1 MNPTHPQ
8 LRVIHPEAARSP
20 GAARR
25 EPGRLPT
32 AFTADELMAMN
43 FPEPRWAVPGILA
56 EGVNLLAGP
65 PKVGKSWL
73 ALGLGL
79 DIAHG
84 GRAFGAIPTQ
94 GGPVL
99 YLALEDTPRRLQ
111 TRVGKILAGR
121 PAPPGLT
128 LATACPTLPQ
138 GGTEAIASWLGR
150 HTDARMVVIDVFA
163 KMRGQPPPGASAYEG
178 DYTAVTRAKQLADDH
193 GVAVVLVHHVR
204 KAEADDFLT
213 EVSGTNGLT
222 GAADATLV
230 LKRPRG
236 QADGVLHLTGRDVEE
251 TEYALAFQPTTGTW
265 NLLDGPAHE
274 HTLPDT
280 RATILRHLR
289 HNPDS
294 TPKVIAE
301 HTGLGGETVKKTC
314 QRMNADGQLHADT
327 TGRYRIPRGHP
338 DTPESVPAVPGVP
351 EPPLTCGN
359 TTDHEGHLGDR
370 GVPGVPEPPLTCEH
384 AVVTGEESQQ

>member
-1 MNPTHPQ
+1 MTTPQ
-8 LRVIHPEAARSP
+8 PPHLRVIHPEAARSP

-84 GRAFGAIPTQ
+84 GRAFGAIPTE

-121 PAPPGLT
+121 PAPPNLT

-138 GGTEAIASWLGR
+138 GGADAIGNWLGR
-150 HTDARMVVIDVFA
+150 HPDARMVVIDVFA
-163 KMRGQPPPGASAYEG
+163 NMRGQPPPGASAYEG

-204 KAEADDFLT
+204 KAGSDDFLT
-213 EVSGTNGLT
+213 EVSGTNGLA

-236 QADGVLHLTGRDVEE
+236 QADGVLHVTGRDVEE

-265 NLLDGPAHE
+265 NLLDGPAAE

-280 RATILRHLR
+280 RATILRCIRERPEL
-289 HNPDS
+289 
-294 TPKVIAE
+294 TPKGIADL
-301 HTGLGGETVKKTC
+301 TGVSYETVKQTC
-314 QRMNADGQLHADT
+314 SRMARDGQLKRDQA
-327 TGRYRIPRGHP
+327 GRYSALATDEH
-338 DTPESVPAVPGVP
+338 DTPGSVTAVTDVTAPRLTCKKAGGYSVTPAVGTV
-351 EPPLTCGN
+351 T
-359 TTDHEGHLGDR
+359 
-370 GVPGVPEPPLTCEH
+370 
-384 AVVTGEESQQ
+384 AVTGAREAKE

>member
-1 MNPTHPQ
+1 MNAPTPPH
-8 LRVIHPEAARSP
+8 LRVVHPEAASRH
-20 GAARR
+20 GAAGR
-25 EPGRLPT
+25 ERGRLRT
-32 AFTADELMAMN
+32 AFTADELMAME

-79 DIAHG
+79 DIAAG

-111 TRVGKILAGR
+111 TRMRKILAGR
-121 PAPPGLT
+121 PAPGGLT
-128 LATACPTLPQ
+128 LATAAPTLPQ
-138 GGTEAIASWLGR
+138 GGVEAIASWLGR
-150 HTDARMVVIDVFA
+150 NPDARMVVIDVFA
-163 KMRGQPPPGASAYEG
+163 KMRGQPPLGASAYEG
-178 DYTAVTRAKQLADDH
+178 DYVAVTRAKQLADDH

-204 KAEADDFLT
+204 KAGADDFLA
-213 EVSGTNGLT
+213 EVSGTNGLA

-236 QADGVLHLTGRDVEE
+236 QADGVLHVTGRDVEE
-251 TEYALAFQPTTGTW
+251 TEYALAFHPPTGAW
-265 NLLDGPAHE
+265 RLLDGPAAE

-280 RATILRHLR
+280 RAAILRHLR
-289 HNPDS
+289 ENPDS
-294 TPKVIAE
+294 PPKAIAE
-301 HTGLGGETVKKTC
+301 ATGIGGETVKKTC
-314 QRMNADGQLHADT
+314 QRMAADGQLHADAS
-327 TGRYRIPRGHP
+327 GRYRIPRGHP
-338 DTPESVPAVPGVP
+338 DPPGSVPGVPGVP

-359 TTDHEGHLGDR
+359 ETDHEGHLGDR
-370 GVPGVPEPPLTCEH
+370 GAPGVPEGL
-384 AVVTGEESQQ
+384 GGGLQL